1 MQFIIKTDELKALLL
16 CASKNDVR
24 FYLNGVYFE
33 AANGK
38 TIAAATDGHRL
49 LAINLPSSDDGEVK
63 AIIPR
68 ALVENAV
75 KTKDKTIL
83 ITIND
88 GDVTLASAAQTVS
101 GKVVDG
107 VFPTF
112 RRVVPDTVNG
122 EPAQYRNEYLVDFDK
137 VGKLIDGGK
146 ASVLTN
152 GGSAALIKY
161 TNENVVGV
169 LMPFRHELP
178 EDKTRP
184 AWIND

>member
-1 MQFIIKTDELKALLL
+1 MQLIIKTNELKALLL
-16 CASKNDVR
+16 CASKNDIR

-49 LAINLPSSDDGEVK
+49 LAINLPSSDNGDVK

-75 KTKDKTIL
+75 KTKDMTIL
-83 ITIND
+83 ITFE
-88 GDVTLASAAQTVS
+88 GDSVTLASAAQTVS
-101 GKVVDG
+101 GKLVEG

-112 RRVVPDTVNG
+112 RRVVPVTVNG
-122 EPAQYRNEYLVDFDK
+122 EPAQYENQFLVDFDK

-152 GGSAALIKY
+152 GGSAALVKY

-169 LMPFRHELP
+169 VMPFRHELP